1 MASNM
6 NENKISSCC
15 GELEEERI
23 KEAYWITFAF
33 LVYKDI
39 FKQEPL
45 LVHDNQKAISCL
57 NKTDLDKYRENVY
70 WLWHDL
76 LDVLDAM
83 APYEQDWVD
92 NTPQHEEQKHI
103 EKLLLQRDQFC
114 KTCWYWLDLITN

>member
-1 MASNM
+1 MASNI
-6 NENKISSCC
+6 NKNKSSSCC
-15 GELEEERI
+15 EELEEERV

-39 FKQEPL
+39 YKQEPL

-57 NKTDLDKYRENVY
+57 NRSDLDKYRENVY

-83 APYEQDWVD
+83 APYEQDWSLTRHHMRNK
-92 NTPQHEEQKHI
+92 NT
-103 EKLLLQRDQFC
+103 LRNFFC
-114 KTCWYWLDLITN
+114 GLTSFAKPVGIG